1 MPGELNICGNINSA
15 KRGDPSFRYKM
26 PSIVGKVEGRG
37 NGIKTCIVNCEQ
49 VANSLHRTPSVL
61 TKFLG
66 VELGAQSRI
75 VDERSIVNGAHPDDE
90 LQRLVDTFI
99 DLFVSGVG
107 RGGVS

>member
-1 MPGELNICGNINSA
+1 MPGELNITGSLNA
-15 KRGDPSFRYKM
+15 VKKADHAFRYKM
-26 PSIVGKVEGRG
+26 PAIVGKVEGRG
-37 NGIKTCIVNCEQ
+37 NGIRTCIVNCQQ
-49 VANSLHRTPSVL
+49 VADSLHRTPSVL

-99 DLFVSGVG
+99 DLFVSRLDG
-107 RGGVS
+107 RD